1 MVSYS
6 IMGGQENCKQLGH
19 QADGRN
25 GGILLPSFDWTKLA
39 DWEHFL
45 EPLIVPLCILFGALA
60 VGITLNKLINR
71 RIRTHLD
78 IEEGTWHYVF
88 INAMKGVPISLTLV
102 VGLYWIVN
110 TIDIPPSLTKLFS
123 YILFT
128 VIILS
133 ITRVVARTVNGVVEM
148 HIERSQERL
157 PKTTL
162 LSTIL
167 TVVIYAMGVLVVL
180 QYYGI
185 SIAPILTAMGVG
197 GMAVA
202 LALQETLANIFSGLH
217 LILSKQLRIDDY
229 IKLSTGEEGRVTDIT
244 WRFTTIVPAG
254 ESNMVVIPNQKI
266 ASSNITN
273 FSLPRRDMAISI
285 PVGVAYDRDLDFVE
299 KVTLEVAN
307 EVLARVDKKVEQ
319 EPLVRFTEFGDSSI
333 NFKVILHSSRF
344 DSQFLLKHEF
354 IKALTRRFREEGIE
368 IPFPVRTVLHGD
380 AAEDER

>member
-1 MVSYS
+1 MSYDWLS
-6 IMGGQENCKQLGH
+6 WI
-19 QADGRN
+19 
-25 GGILLPSFDWTKLA
+25 DWTHLM
-39 DWEHFL
+39 EML
-45 EPLIVPLCILFGALA
+45 LISICILAASLTI
-60 VGITLNKLINR
+60 GIMLNKLINR
-71 RIRTHLD
+71 RIENHLNID
-78 IEEGTWHYVF
+78 ESSWFYIF
-88 INAMKGVPISLTLV
+88 INALRGVPVSLCLV

-110 TIDIPPSLTKLFS
+110 TINIIEPLTRLFS

-133 ITRVVARTVNGVVEM
+133 ITRVAARTINGFITL
-148 HIERSQERL
+148 HIERSQQKL

-162 LSTIL
+162 LNTIL
-167 TVVIYAMGVLVVL
+167 NVVIYAMGVLIVL

-254 ESNMVVIPNQKI
+254 GGNMIVIPNQKI

-273 FSLPRRDMAISI
+273 YSMPRKDIVISI
-285 PVGVAYDRDLDFVE
+285 PVGVSYDSDLDKVE
-299 KVTLEVAN
+299 RITLEVAR
-307 EVLARVDKKVEQ
+307 EVMSRVDKDVHI
-319 EPLVRFTEFGDSSI
+319 EPAVRFHTFGESSI
-333 NFKVILHSSRF
+333 DFNVVLHSSYF
-344 DSQFLLKHEF
+344 EHQFLLKHEF
-354 IKALTRRFREEGIE
+354 IKALTRRYREEGID
-368 IPFPVRTVLHGD
+368 IPYPMRTVLQPD
-380 AAEDER
+380 LPK

>member
-133 ITRVVARTVNGVVEM
+133 ITRVAARTINGFISL
-148 HIERSQERL
+148 HIESSQQKL

-162 LSTIL
+162 LNTIL
-167 TVVIYAMGVLVVL
+167 NVVIYAMGVLVVL

-217 LILSKQLRIDDY
+217 LILSKQLRLDDY

-254 ESNMVVIPNQKI
+254 GGNMIVIPNQKI

-273 FSLPRRDMAISI
+273 YSMPRKDIVISI
-285 PVGVAYDRDLDFVE
+285 PVGVAYDSDLDKVE
-299 KVTLEVAN
+299 RVTLDVAKEVMAQI
-307 EVLARVDKKVEQ
+307 DKDVKM
-319 EPLVRFTEFGDSSI
+319 EPAVRFHTFGESSI
-333 NFKVILHSSRF
+333 DFNVVLHSSYF
-344 DSQFLLKHEF
+344 EHQFLLKHEF
-354 IKALTRRFREEGIE
+354 IKALTRRYREEGIE
-368 IPFPVRTVLHGD
+368 IPYPTRTVLQPEEP
-380 AAEDER
+380 ATR